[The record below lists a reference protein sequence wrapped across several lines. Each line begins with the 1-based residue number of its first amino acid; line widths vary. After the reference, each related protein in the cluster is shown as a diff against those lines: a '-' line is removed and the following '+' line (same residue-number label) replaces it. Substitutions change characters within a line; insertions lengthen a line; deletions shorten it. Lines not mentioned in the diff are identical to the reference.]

1 MYLCLNPHF
10 AIQNV
15 FTWPLFLSLSFLFY
29 KMPTFWSE
37 ITHEKHL
44 AQCWAHAKSLINDSY
59 HSTAFIIL
67 VSLNLINGRLC
78 FTMPG
83 GGRE

>member
-1 MYLCLNPHF
+1 MFKSSFCHPKCIYLASFSKPQF
-10 AIQNV
+10 
-15 FTWPLFLSLSFLFY
+15 PLLL
-29 KMPTFWSE
+29 SE

-78 FTMPG
+78 FTMPL